1 MWVFIIIRGSRVM
14 GLCGYYLLR
23 AVRNASDIVTS
34 VGLDRVRI
42 AGIAVTQL
50 RAVYLQSEF

>member
-1 MWVFIIIRGSRVM
+1 M
-14 GLCGYYLLR
+14 GLCGCYLLM
-23 AVRNASDIVTS
+23 AVRDASVIVTS

-42 AGIAVTQL
+42 AGIAVTQP

>member
-1 MWVFIIIRGSRVM
+1 M

-50 RAVYLQSEF
+50 RAVYFQSEF

>member
-1 MWVFIIIRGSRVM
+1 M

-23 AVRNASDIVTS
+23 AVRDAIVIVTS
-34 VGLDRVRI
+34 VGLDRARI
-42 AGIAVTQL
+42 TSIAVTQL

>member
-1 MWVFIIIRGSRVM
+1 M
-14 GLCGYYLLR
+14 GLRGYYLLR
-23 AVRNASDIVTS
+23 AVRDASVIITS

-50 RAVYLQSEF
+50 RAVYLQCEF

>member
-1 MWVFIIIRGSRVM
+1 M

-23 AVRNASDIVTS
+23 AVRDASVFVTS